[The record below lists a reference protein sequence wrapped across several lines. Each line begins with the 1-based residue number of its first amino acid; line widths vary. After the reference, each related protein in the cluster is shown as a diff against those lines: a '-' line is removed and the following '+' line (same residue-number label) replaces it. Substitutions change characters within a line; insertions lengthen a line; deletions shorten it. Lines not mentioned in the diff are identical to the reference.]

1 MGYLRHAR
9 TYDRS
14 KTRDRLRARA
24 YGDGATIVVV
34 GVTPHHGDGNTASQ
48 GEGWQVTTMHSRG
61 GTRDAH
67 SRNRPEPQQVTG
79 EPRETETLMRGS
91 ERGRQKSTSTS

>member
-14 KTRDRLRARA
+14 QTRDRLRARA

-48 GEGWQVTTMHSRG
+48 GEGWQVTTVRKRG
-61 GTRDAH
+61 GTRDAD
-67 SRNRPEPQQVTG
+67 SRNRPVHHAG
-79 EPRETETLMRGS
+79 YWRAS
-91 ERGRQKSTSTS
+91 

>member
-14 KTRDRLRARA
+14 QTRDRLRARA

-34 GVTPHHGDGNTASQ
+34 GVTPHHGDGHTASQ
-48 GEGWQVTTMHSRG
+48 GEGWQVTTRPRRG
-61 GTRDAH
+61 GTCDAD
-67 SRNRPEPQQVTG
+67 SRNRPEPHAG
-79 EPRETETLMRGS
+79 HWRAS
-91 ERGRQKSTSTS
+91 